1 MKKFSDLVVGD
12 SLYYYEDKDES
23 FKGLQITEITK
34 IKNSLL
40 IYCRLGK
47 FCTIKFLVNNIEDD
61 FCITDLNCC
70 RIWQAIAT
78 SMDKLLIELEEC

>member
-1 MKKFSDLVVGD
+1 MNEYIDFDML
-12 SLYYYEDKDES
+12 
-23 FKGLQITEITK
+23 ITLTIKEITK

-40 IYCRLGK
+40 IYCILGK

-61 FCITDLNCC
+61 FCITDLNCH

-78 SMDKLLIELEEC
+78 SMDKLLLEVSE